1 MDGSMPQVKIANM
14 KIEAILF
21 DLGKVIVDFDFE
33 AMFRELCGSCSK
45 PAEEFEK
52 VFVDPEW
59 AFRYERGLVTTREFY
74 EHLCNCGGLEME
86 LSDFRRIWSS
96 IFAKELLVSED
107 LLRELKQR
115 YPLILVSNTNEA
127 HADHIRQNYS
137 ILDYFDE
144 KIFSFE
150 VGCMKPDR
158 RIYECAIEASG
169 KPAEAL
175 FFTDDRPEN
184 IEGARQLG
192 IRAHQFRSESDLIAA
207 LQGAGVEVGDVV
219 ERNPLGSRSRFL

>member
-1 MDGSMPQVKIANM
+1 MPQVKIANM

-21 DLGKVIVDFDFE
+21 DLGKVIVDFDFQS
-33 AMFRELCGSCSK
+33 MLRQLCHSCSK

-59 AFRYERGLVTTREFY
+59 ALRYERGLVTTREFH
-74 EHLCNCGGLEME
+74 EHLCSSGGLEME
-86 LSDFRRIWSS
+86 LSEFCRIWSS
-96 IFAKELLVSED
+96 IFAEELLISEK

-127 HADHIRQNYS
+127 HAEHIRQNYS
-137 ILDYFDE
+137 VLDYFDE

-158 RIYECAIEASG
+158 RIYEYAIEASG

-207 LQGAGVEVGDVV
+207 LQDAGVEIGDFAP
-219 ERNPLGSRSRFL
+219 RNPFGSRS

>member
-1 MDGSMPQVKIANM
+1 MPQVKIAIM

-21 DLGKVIVDFDFE
+21 DLGKVIVDFDFQT
-33 AMFRELCGSCSK
+33 MFRQLCGFCSK
-45 PAEEFEK
+45 PAEEFEQ

-59 AFRYERGLVTTREFY
+59 ALRYEQGLITTREFY
-74 EHLCNCGGLEME
+74 EHLCECGGLEME
-86 LSDFRRIWSS
+86 LSEFCRIWSS
-96 IFAKELLVSED
+96 IFAKELLVSEA
-107 LLRELKQR
+107 LLHELKQR

-127 HADHIRQNYS
+127 HANYIRQNYS

-169 KPAEAL
+169 KPAQAL

-184 IEGARQLG
+184 IDGARQLG
-192 IRAHQFRSESDLIAA
+192 IRAHQFRSETDLITA
-207 LQGAGVEVGDVV
+207 LRDAGVDMGDFIH
-219 ERNPLGSRSRFL
+219 RNPLVSRS